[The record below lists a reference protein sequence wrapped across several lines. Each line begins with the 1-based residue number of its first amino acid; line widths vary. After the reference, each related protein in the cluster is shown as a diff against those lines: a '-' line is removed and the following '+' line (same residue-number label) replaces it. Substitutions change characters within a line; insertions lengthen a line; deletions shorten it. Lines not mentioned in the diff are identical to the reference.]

1 MVNFINLN
9 PITSYE
15 NILLSVNLYQFSAYK
30 CTNYINASTGAD
42 EGKDA
47 KIWSIEPNVNFGDF
61 TEIRAMAWT
70 WFGEPELKEPILHS
84 IYQKCR
90 KMPKYVMHT

>member
-1 MVNFINLN
+1 MKIFCFLLICISSALTNAQ
-9 PITSYE
+9 T
-15 NILLSVNLYQFSAYK
+15 ILTLQP
-30 CTNYINASTGAD
+30 GAD